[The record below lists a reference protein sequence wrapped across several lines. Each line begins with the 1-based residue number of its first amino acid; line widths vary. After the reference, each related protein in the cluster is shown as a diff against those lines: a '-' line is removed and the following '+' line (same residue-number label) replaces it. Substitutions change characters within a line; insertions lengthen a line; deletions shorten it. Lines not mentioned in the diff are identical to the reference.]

1 MTFRN
6 TPWGYNG
13 LVAVLPLL
21 LYDRAEK
28 HSRAD
33 DA

>member
-1 MTFRN
+1 MTFGN
-6 TPWGYNG
+6 TPRGYG
-13 LVAVLPLL
+13 EPAAVLPLL

>member
-1 MTFRN
+1 MAFRN
-6 TPWGYNG
+6 TPRGYG
-13 LVAVLPLL
+13 EPAAVLPLL
-21 LYDRAEK
+21 LYDRAVK

>member
-1 MTFRN
+1 MTFEN
-6 TPWGYNG
+6 TPWGYDG
-13 LVAVLPLL
+13 SVAVLPLL
-21 LYDRAEK
+21 LYDRAVK

>member
-1 MTFRN
+1 MTFEN
-6 TPWGYNG
+6 TPGGYDE
-13 LVAVLPLL
+13 LAAVLPLL